1 MDSAMN
7 GVREAIEHHY
17 GECALYFPFLGYKR
31 KVKVMSKMQLEAM
44 YFCIHLFRNL
54 LKYLNENKTSE
65 RFKCRPSSPEIW
77 VATG

>member
-17 GECALYFPFLGYKR
+17 GECALCFPFLGCKR
-31 KVKVMSKMQLEAM
+31 RVKVMSKMQLEAI
-44 YFCIHLFRNL
+44 YFCMHLFRNL
-54 LKYLNENKTSE
+54 LTCLNENKTSE